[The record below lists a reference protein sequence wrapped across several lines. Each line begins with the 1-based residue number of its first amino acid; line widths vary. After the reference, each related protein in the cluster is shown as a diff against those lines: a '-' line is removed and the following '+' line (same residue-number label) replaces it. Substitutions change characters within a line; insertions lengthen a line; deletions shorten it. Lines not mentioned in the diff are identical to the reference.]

1 MSTHIPVKCR
11 QCRGRYYL
19 TEQWDGLCP
28 RCKEPELYALCQQA
42 AAEEPSFNNKPKEY
56 RRQYNASRLALM
68 GPERVNPLRAL
79 EALGGGY
86 TGPSGKRGGPN
97 AGRGNG

>member
-1 MSTHIPVKCR
+1 MSKHIPVKCR

-19 TEQWDGLCP
+19 TEQWDG
-28 RCKEPELYALCQQA
+28 LCQQA

-68 GPERVNPLRAL
+68 GPERVNPFLALR
-79 EALGGGY
+79 ALGGGY
-86 TGPSGKRGGPN
+86 AGPSGKRGGPN
-97 AGRGNG
+97 SGKGGA